1 MANEVGAGDHS
12 VVEGM
17 DGGTRKASTMECD
30 AYGLMVIAR
39 ISSTSEARSPPMR
52 DLSADLLMKYLAISI
67 SPETLSLEDER
78 MIIHGGR
85 KEEILAALQLGNV
98 LGNFLHLEGE
108 LGFCGNSSTK
118 STVWGAF
125 YGMEVSWTVGNTNR
139 PI

>member
-17 DGGTRKASTMECD
+17 DGGTRRASTMECD

-78 MIIHGGR
+78 RIIHG
-85 KEEILAALQLGNV
+85 EEG
-98 LGNFLHLEGE
+98 
-108 LGFCGNSSTK
+108 
-118 STVWGAF
+118 
-125 YGMEVSWTVGNTNR
+125 GNTR
-139 PI
+139 RTPTGECSRELPSLGR